1 MKLVAVLA
9 LAAGAAAAPLVAAV
23 PVASAAPPPGG
34 ACDGAQ
40 CVPYVHRNIDPSAAC
55 VSQGRWQFGQ
65 DASGNTYT
73 CTAERTW
80 VPQAPLVG
88 VRLSRQP
95 CGEATG
101 VAQTPDGLPLSC
113 QDGGWSVDYT
123 KYFFS

>member
-9 LAAGAAAAPLVAAV
+9 LAAGAAAAPLLA
-23 PVASAAPPPGG
+23 PTGASAAPPPGG

-40 CVPYVHRNIDPSAAC
+40 CVPYVHRNIDPGAEC
-55 VSQGRWQFGQ
+55 VSQGRWQFGL

-73 CTAERTW
+73 CSASRAW
-80 VPQAPLVG
+80 VPQPPLVG
-88 VRLSRQP
+88 VRLLRQP

-113 QDGGWSVDYT
+113 KDGGWSVDYT